1 MFIRC
6 IIIALLLSVP
16 VGLHAGELLDRIVAT
31 VNTHVILQSD
41 WDDEVRFEAFMSGRK
56 PEDVTIEQRK
66 AALNRLID
74 QEILREQMR
83 LTDLKPAAADAIKRQ
98 VDDLKNEQ
106 LQAHPGQSWATT
118 LSKYQL
124 TEKVVEEHV

>member
-1 MFIRC
+1 MCIRGTV
-6 IIIALLLSVP
+6 IALLLP
-16 VGLHAGELLDRIVAT
+16 VAICLHAGELLDRIVGT

-83 LTDLKPAAADAIKRQ
+83 LTDLKPAGADAIKKQ

-106 LQAHPGQSWATT
+106 LQAHP
-118 LSKYQL
+118 
-124 TEKVVEEHV
+124 